1 MLLNIEEMENAV
13 ERNFR
18 EESDVTAYSIRVNG
32 KTFVTDAGKIAW
44 RKKGYARMAFKQA
57 IEPLLREA
65 VRKKL
70 LSQGMGRLQIYG
82 ESEYLR
88 AFDNYMRYLENNN
101 LFQIVELTW

>member
-32 KTFVTDAGKIAW
+32 KLFVTDAGKIAW

-57 IEPLLREA
+57 IEPLLRAA

-70 LSQGMGRLQIYG
+70 LGQGMNSLQIYG

-101 LFQIVELTW
+101 LFQIIELKW